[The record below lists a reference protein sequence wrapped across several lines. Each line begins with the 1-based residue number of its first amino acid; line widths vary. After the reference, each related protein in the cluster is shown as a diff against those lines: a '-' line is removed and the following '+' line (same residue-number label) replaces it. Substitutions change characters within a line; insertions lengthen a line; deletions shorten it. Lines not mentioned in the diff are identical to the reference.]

1 MKELEELG
9 RQHGAVNYNAD
20 PIIQIIHY
28 LSLIKE
34 YEKKCA
40 ILGFSHLDKLLINTD
55 YTSILT
61 KNFYKFAKTLSNDIL
76 DCIKKGDKLIAIPL
90 GLRFETSK
98 TGHANMLIYRPDEKT
113 IERFEPHGQQYKYG
127 LDNKDYSVN
136 EILKTMFEEKMKPYL
151 KNYTPKYIPPYEIC
165 PSIKGFQALESELE
179 SLDKEGG
186 GFCGMWSN
194 FTLELMFLNQK
205 LTTKEVLQKAL
216 DISKEDP
223 QYLRNVIR
231 GYVLKVENVMD
242 KVIKT
247 IDANEGFTFEKDAED
262 LWKNK
267 NKDIETY
274 ILNYLE
280 ILGGKS
286 SHIKTIKEYKLT
298 HLNNSKLRAK
308 YRKLYYVLDKYEYI
322 DLEALLKKVFNY
334 TDKYNELEGKKYNK
348 LIPFILNRVEKDNI
362 KNINNKKENEIYEY
376 FNKLEKN
383 KK

>member
-9 RQHGAVNYNAD
+9 RQHGAVNYDAT
-20 PIIQIIHY
+20 PTIQIIHY

-40 ILGFSHLDKLLINTD
+40 ILGFSYLDKLLINTD
-55 YTSILT
+55 YTSTQT
-61 KNFYKFAKTLSNDIL
+61 KTFFKFANSLSKDIL

-90 GLRFETSK
+90 GIRFEKSK

-127 LDNKDYSVN
+127 ADNKDYSIN

-165 PSIKGFQALESELE
+165 PSIKGFQALESGLAG
-179 SLDKEGG
+179 LDKEGG

-194 FTLELMFLNQK
+194 FTLEIMFLNQE
-205 LTTKEVLQKAL
+205 LTTKEVIQKAL

-223 QYLRNVIR
+223 QYLKNVIR
-231 GYVLKVENVMD
+231 GYVLKVEKVMD
-242 KVIKT
+242 KLIKT

-262 LWKNK
+262 LWKK
-267 NKDIETY
+267 RYKDIEIY
-274 ILNYLE
+274 IVNYLK

-286 SHIKTIKEYKLT
+286 SHIEIINKKKQEQLNISRLRGKYK
-298 HLNNSKLRAK
+298 
-308 YRKLYYVLDKYEYI
+308 KLYTELFKYKAEE
-322 DLEALLKKVFNY
+322 LETLIKKVFKYDTEKDTKMTENNKSYY
-334 TDKYNELEGKKYNK
+334 T
-348 LIPFILNRVEKDNI
+348 ITFILDRVEK
-362 KNINNKKENEIYEY
+362 NNKKENEIYEY
-376 FNKLEKN
+376 IKKLEKN
-383 KK
+383 KI